1 MKVIASKAE
10 QDNPRPRLANSAAMA
25 KKKKNKRRA
34 KPRAIVIDYID
45 PEGNILTLRQS
56 LSNATIAKIGEPPS
70 GDAASLEDAWRRRT
84 EAMFERLVV
93 SWEIAGL
100 PLNDQK
106 MLLGRYRM
114 ADAETQSWVRQTI
127 ADHVNRHIPGL
138 SS

>member
-1 MKVIASKAE
+1 
-10 QDNPRPRLANSAAMA
+10 MA
-25 KKKKNKRRA
+25 KKRKSKRKA
-34 KPRAIVIDYID
+34 KPKAVVIDYTD

-56 LSNATIAKIGEPPS
+56 LSNATIKKIGQPPAS
-70 GDAASLEDAWRRRT
+70 DAASLEDAWRRRT

-114 ADAETQSWVRQTI
+114 ADADIQRWVRRTI
-127 ADHVNRHIPGL
+127 AEHVDRHIPQL
-138 SS
+138 SG